1 AVAYGTMFPS
11 MSTMMFLGIS
21 PARPPSLTEITWVMK
36 VANVSIANLST
47 IFVGLSDTHG
57 LEQKERK

>member
-1 AVAYGTMFPS
+1 
-11 MSTMMFLGIS
+11 
-21 PARPPSLTEITWVMK
+21 LTQITWVMK

-57 LEQKERK
+57 LEQWNYPPPENATIRKRCK